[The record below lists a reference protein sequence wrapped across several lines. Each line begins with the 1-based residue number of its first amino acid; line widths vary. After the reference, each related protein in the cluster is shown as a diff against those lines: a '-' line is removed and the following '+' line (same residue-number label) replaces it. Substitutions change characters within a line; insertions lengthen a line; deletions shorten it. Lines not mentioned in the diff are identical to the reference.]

1 MDAYLIVDPDSR
13 NITIP
18 EIESAFGVYGD
29 NNAERKYFKSP
40 RIVGNGIDLTEC
52 YLYVNYISAST
63 KIGQILCD
71 VGDAPNGTATEDE
84 IVFSW
89 PITRNVLD
97 KNISGEIFFAV
108 QAKTKTG
115 DTVFTTRKAKGNCYE
130 SIEGTEAVAEEYADI
145 VLQLISRMDKVEEN
159 IGEQVAAYF
168 KENPAVTSEYL
179 TQTLQPIKDDV
190 GSIKEDLGNLSDKN
204 ELEYCQCLMSASGLN
219 YAALEKT
226 GNQLVAG
233 VKYIIKFL
241 PTDTF
246 DLTDVK
252 MGTDGTASAMVD
264 LISAELSFVSGIE
277 TVVEYTPTVS
287 NLTYIRLVSHAK
299 DFDSIV
305 FYTTSLSPKGYSELV
320 ENAENN
326 KKRIE
331 EVVIDSRISLERLSA
346 ISDIS
351 LNEYETQSTKNSIE
365 KFNAMSNVKVSD
377 SEMISFHVPND
388 GSDNLKN
395 QTICVH
401 LHNAEQSLKN
411 SRWNEIYSPRFGKEF
426 NGIKF
431 FDEYNALPYKVVA
444 SANMDVEWDDKISFG
459 QQSPLVT
466 SDGKIIIAN
475 NGVSISDDGVT
486 WTKICED
493 NSDTKELCFVDSND
507 NLYLVAN
514 YKLCKYI
521 KPYKS
526 GKVVLDM
533 SSEKRGFGDM
543 AEDSLGNLYFGAYQA
558 AWIGAVVYKSSDGGN
573 NWNEC
578 LRDSVRQHIHSIN
591 INKNKTPNEIFVG
604 IDDAKHPTGA
614 CCMMSTDYGENWVE
628 LPIPFSN
635 REYACRL
642 CGENYYLGVG
652 ESNIL
657 GGVTMYRCNDV
668 MNPNDYEI
676 VVNNK
681 QSARRFAISDDE
693 TIYCFLVAGG
703 TVLTQQIIKSNDA
716 GRTWKTVWVDSTD
729 MNGVAGNGFRYV
741 AKYKDKFWL
750 SGYGNNMSAYLH
762 HGGNHYM
769 STVLVKIG
777 DIPVGGKDISI
788 SLDYVCNRDDDFS
801 VCVDGLVCDIEFNED
816 SITDFMSNK
825 KVYCEM
831 DSDYTAKRNHNI
843 LVPSDVYRSIV
854 GKPKKPVNMGKMK
867 HLCSNKG
874 ITIEF
879 WLDNKCDNSQ
889 MNDGKDY
896 CLFSIGSF
904 NIVMRSNQVQF
915 KYGDRINGFVGF
927 DARTNNLT
935 DYNHYCIT
943 ISADELPKL
952 TPFTY
957 DYKGTE
963 RQATSWDIVN
973 MSDFDM
979 IIGDTKNAQP
989 FPYYISKLKIYSRI
1003 LTRDEIMKSWG
1014 DGLVSNVK

>member
-18 EIESAFGVYGD
+18 EIKSAFGVYGD

-130 SIEGTEAVAEEYADI
+130 SIEGTESVAEEYADI

-179 TQTLQPIKDDV
+179 TQTLQPIKGDIN
-190 GSIKEDLGNLSDKN
+190 SLKADLGN
-204 ELEYCQCLMSASGLN
+204 
-219 YAALEKT
+219 
-226 GNQLVAG
+226 
-233 VKYIIKFL
+233 
-241 PTDTF
+241 
-246 DLTDVK
+246 
-252 MGTDGTASAMVD
+252 
-264 LISAELSFVSGIE
+264 
-277 TVVEYTPTVS
+277 
-287 NLTYIRLVSHAK
+287 
-299 DFDSIV
+299 
-305 FYTTSLSPKGYSELV
+305 
-320 ENAENN
+320 
-326 KKRIE
+326 
-331 EVVIDSRISLERLSA
+331 ISLERLSA

-351 LNEYETQSTKNSIE
+351 LSEYKMQSRKNSIE
-365 KFNAMSNVKVSD
+365 KFNTMSNIKVTD
-377 SEMISFHVPND
+377 NEMISFHVPND
-388 GSDNLKN
+388 GTDNLKN

-401 LHNAEQSLKN
+401 LHNAEQSFKN
-411 SRWNEIYSPRFGKEF
+411 GRWNEIYSPRFGKEF

-431 FDEYNALPYKVVA
+431 FDEDNVLPYKVVA
-444 SANMDVEWDDKISFG
+444 SANMDVEWEDKISFG
-459 QQSPLVT
+459 QQLPLVT
-466 SDGKIIIAN
+466 SDGKIIIAK
-475 NGVSISDDGVT
+475 NGVSISDDGTT
-486 WTKICED
+486 WAKICED

-514 YKLCKYI
+514 YKLCKYV

-526 GKVVLDM
+526 GQVVLDM
-533 SSEKRGFGDM
+533 SSEKRKFGDM

-604 IDDAKHPTGA
+604 IDDAAHPAGA
-614 CCMMSTDYGENWVE
+614 CCMMSTDYGESWVE

-642 CGENYYLGVG
+642 CEENYYLGVG

-681 QSARRFAISDDE
+681 QSARRFAISDDG

-750 SGYGNNMSAYLH
+750 SGYGKNMSAYLH
-762 HGGNHYM
+762 HGGDHYM
-769 STVLVKIG
+769 SSILVKVG
-777 DIPVGGKDISI
+777 DVPVGGKDISI
-788 SLDYVCNRDDDFS
+788 SLDYMCNRDDDFS
-801 VCVDGLVCDIEFNED
+801 VCIDGLVCDIEFNED
-816 SITDFMSNK
+816 SITDFVSNK

-831 DSDYTAKRNHNI
+831 DLDYTAKRNHNM

-874 ITIEF
+874 VTIEF

-915 KYGDRINGFVGF
+915 KYGNRINGFVGF

-952 TPFTY
+952 TPFSY

-963 RQATSWDIVN
+963 RQATSWNIVN

-989 FPYYISKLKIYSRI
+989 FPYYISKLKIYSRV

-1014 DGLVSNVK
+1014 DGLVSNIKNV

>member
-1 MDAYLIVDPDSR
+1 MIRTDLGIATAYAEAVSKGYTGTRDEFGQMFVDFGKTAEKVSEDKKAVEQMKASVEETKNSVDTTAAEFGQNVADKTEEAKAAITDHANTEKASATAAISEAKDAATGAITEAQTSATDAIASAKDSATSE
-13 NITIP
+13 IAKKGTDTLATIP
-18 EIESAFGVYGD
+18 ADYTALS
-29 NNAERKYFKSP
+29 K
-40 RIVGNGIDLTEC
+40 
-52 YLYVNYISAST
+52 
-63 KIGQILCD
+63 D
-71 VGDAPNGTATEDE
+71 V
-84 IVFSW
+84 
-89 PITRNVLD
+89 
-97 KNISGEIFFAV
+97 
-108 QAKTKTG
+108 
-115 DTVFTTRKAKGNCYE
+115 
-130 SIEGTEAVAEEYADI
+130 
-145 VLQLISRMDKVEEN
+145 
-159 IGEQVAAYF
+159 
-168 KENPAVTSEYL
+168 SEL
-179 TQTLQPIKDDV
+179 
-190 GSIKEDLGNLSDKN
+190 KEDLGDLSDKK
-204 ELEYCQCLMSASGLN
+204 ESEYCRCLMSASGLN
-219 YAALEKT
+219 FANIEKT

-252 MGTDGTASAMVD
+252 MGTDGVSSAMVD
-264 LISAELSFVSGIE
+264 LISAKLSFVSGVE
-277 TVVEYTPTVS
+277 TVVEYTPSVS
-287 NLTYIRLVSHAK
+287 NLAYIRLINHAK

-320 ENAENN
+320 ENAKNN
-326 KKRIE
+326 KNLIE
-331 EVVIDSRISLERLSA
+331 DVAINSRISLERLSA

-351 LNEYETQSTKNSIE
+351 LSEYKRETKKNSTE
-365 KFNAMSNVKVSD
+365 KFNTMSDIKVFD
-377 SEMISFHVPND
+377 SNMISFRVPNNGEETLTD
-388 GSDNLKN
+388 
-395 QTICVH
+395 QTICIH
-401 LHNAEQSLKN
+401 LHSAEQSLRN
-411 SRWNEIYSPRFGKEF
+411 DRWNEIYSPRFGKEL

-431 FDEYNALPYKVVA
+431 FDEDNALPYKVVA
-444 SANMDVEWDDKISFG
+444 SANMDVEWEDKISFG

-475 NGVSISDDGVT
+475 NGVSISDDGTT

-514 YKLCKYI
+514 YKLCKYV

-526 GKVVLDM
+526 GQVVLDM

-604 IDDAKHPTGA
+604 IDDAAHPAGA

-681 QSARRFAISDDE
+681 QSARRFAISDDGI
-693 TIYCFLVAGG
+693 IYCFLVAGG

-716 GRTWKTVWVDSTD
+716 GRTWETVWVDSTD

-762 HGGNHYM
+762 HGGNHHI
-769 STVLVKIG
+769 SSVLVKIG

-788 SLDYVCNRDDDFS
+788 SLDYMCNRDDDLS
-801 VCVDGLVCDIEFNED
+801 VCIDGLVCDIEFNED
-816 SITDFMSNK
+816 SITDFVSNK

-867 HLCSNKG
+867 HLRDNKG

-896 CLFSIGSF
+896 CIFSIGSF
-904 NIVMRSNQVQF
+904 SAIMRSNQVQF
-915 KYGDRINGFVGF
+915 KYENKINGFVGF

-957 DYKGTE
+957 DYKGAE
-963 RQATSWDIVN
+963 RKATSWNIVN

-989 FPYYISKLKIYSRI
+989 FPYYISKLRIYNRI

-1014 DGLVSNVK
+1014 DGLVSNIKNI